1 MLLEIPLDPVKVQI
15 ILESARSVSHS
26 RNTVPV
32 GPQTSK
38 LKQIV
43 SGVSSTFNGV
53 TSAAPQAGVS
63 QTPKDSTYV
72 QLGVDYENDTAA
84 PETSSVSPVF
94 SLEEGLKTVETSLSQ
109 SLKDLHDVLY
119 DISRS
124 SSTGIF
130 ASISHKK
137 LQKTSTTSLELLEK
151 LRVHI
156 QTLVQAKNLD
166 PSLPPLV
173 HRLEKVNL

>member
-1 MLLEIPLDPVKVQI
+1 MGSLGN
-15 ILESARSVSHS
+15 RSTS
-26 RNTVPV
+26 RSFLNRHDQSLTVGAVPV
-32 GPQTSK
+32 DPQTSK
-38 LKQIV
+38 LKQIA
-43 SGVSSTFNGV
+43 SGV

-63 QTPKDSTYV
+63 QAPQDSKNV

-84 PETSSVSPVF
+84 PKTSSISPVF
-94 SLEEGLKTVETSLSQ
+94 SLEEGLETVETSLSQ

-130 ASISHKK
+130 ASISRKT

-156 QTLVQAKNLD
+156 QALVQAKTLD

-173 HRLEKVNL
+173 HRLEEVNL